1 MSSGSWM
8 KCPVIIP
15 YFGGKFELSQY
26 LVPMLHKHN
35 RYIGNDVD
43 SRGNIL
49 TGSVMIDKM
58 TVAGKWLNIINT
70 IN

>member
-35 RYIGNDVD
+35 RYIEMFAGGLSMFFRKPRVDWNIVND
-43 SRGNIL
+43 
-49 TGSVMIDKM
+49 
-58 TVAGKWLNIINT
+58 
-70 IN
+70 